1 MPPKAKKGAEA
12 AAPPAAPAC
21 WECPECA
28 QENEAADAVCCAC
41 DAPRPAPE
49 APGDDGESR
58 FAGYA
63 VGPVLS
69 CEAVA
74 GKDRLQAL
82 SVDVGAADGR
92 ALAIV
97 TNASNVEAGVRVVV
111 AKAGSRVPDGSG
123 GELQVKK
130 TSVGGVVSEGMLCD
144 PPMLGWVGGGA
155 GNAAL
160 VPDSFALGAPPPDK
174 RPRLDGK

>member
-41 DAPRPAPE
+41 DAPRPAP
-49 APGDDGESR
+49 GDDGESR

-63 VGPVLS
+63 VGLVLS
-69 CEAVA
+69 CESVA
-74 GKDRLQAL
+74 GKDRLKAL

-111 AKAGSRVPDGSG
+111 AKAGARVPDGSG